1 VQLGIGDRGFLK
13 WAMGYA
19 SGNWALYEVGHL
31 VGAVLEVDVEALLSY
46 VDLPIGKPAMEM
58 EVIHCES
65 GLGEPVPSNL
75 LGLFLPISNWIIKR
89 ALEGSLVRSAVSTE
103 ST

>member
-1 VQLGIGDRGFLK
+1 
-13 WAMGYA
+13 MGYA
-19 SGNWALYEVGHL
+19 SGNWALDEVGHL

-46 VDLPIGKPAMEM
+46 VDLPIGEPAMEM

-75 LGLFLPISNWIIKR
+75 LGFMFPICNGI
-89 ALEGSLVRSAVSTE
+89 LECTIESGLVTGKIST
-103 ST
+103 